1 MPNTTEPTAEDT
13 NQESTN
19 SEDTKKES
27 APLFDHKDFLKTI
40 SSKPGVYRMFD
51 QTGTVI
57 YVGKAKNLK
66 NRVSSYFLKTVSSPK
81 TKVLVSKIAAM
92 ETTVTHTENEA
103 LLLENN
109 LIKTLKPRYNVLYRD
124 DKSYPYI
131 YLSSQDTFPRLSVFR
146 GKQRSKGE
154 YFGPY
159 PSAGA
164 VRETLNLLQK
174 LFPIRQCEDNF
185 FKNRSRPCLQYQ
197 IKRCTGPCTDMI
209 SEQDYAADVRHA
221 KLFLD
226 GKSNEVIDDLV
237 KQMEQSSEQQHYEQA
252 ALLRD
257 QITHLRQILE
267 KQYIHTDAGD
277 ADVIAV
283 SYQNGSGCI
292 QVITI
297 RGGRSLG
304 SKAFYPKARN
314 LLEDSNASQ
323 QLLEA
328 FIPQY
333 YLSSQ
338 HAIPSE
344 IILSEQLADT
354 ELIQQVLSDH
364 SQHKVSIKYKVRGF
378 RQRWLD
384 MAQQN
389 ANQSLLQFINSK
401 ETLLQRFDDL
411 QAALKL
417 DELPTRLECFDIS
430 HSSGESTVASC
441 VVMTTQGFTKA
452 DYRRFNIKDITAGD
466 DYAAMKQA
474 LMRRYQRVKKGEA
487 KQPDILLIDGGK
499 GQVKQAEEV
508 MQELQ
513 LNDILLIGI
522 TKGEGR
528 KASLDTLFM
537 ANSHKQV
544 RLPSVSAALHL
555 IQQVRDEAH
564 RFAISGHRAQRQKT
578 RNTSV
583 LESLPGLGPKRRQ
596 QVLKQFGGL
605 QELAKAGV
613 EDIASVHGI
622 SEKLAQLIYDA
633 FHPDKD

>member
-1 MPNTTEPTAEDT
+1 MTVSEKKSARQEQTEQSQCHFD
-13 NQESTN
+13 
-19 SEDTKKES
+19 S
-27 APLFDHKDFLKTI
+27 AAFLKNL
-40 SSKPGVYRMFD
+40 SSKPGIYKMLD
-51 QTGTVI
+51 QSGTVI
-57 YVGKAKNLK
+57 YVGKAKNLR

-81 TKVLVSKIAAM
+81 TKVLVSKIVAM

-131 YLSSQDTFPRLSVFR
+131 YLSSNDTYPRLSVFR
-146 GKQRSKGE
+146 GKQRAKGE

-164 VRETLNLLQK
+164 VRETLNLMQK
-174 LFPIRQCEDNF
+174 LFPIRQCDDNF

-197 IKRCTGPCTDMI
+197 IKRCTGPCTNMI
-209 SEQDYAADVRHA
+209 SADDYANDVWHA
-221 KLFLD
+221 KLFLN
-226 GKSNEVIDDLV
+226 GKSNEVIDALV
-237 KQMEQSSEQQHYEQA
+237 KQMEQASQDLEYEA
-252 ALLRD
+252 AATLRD
-257 QITHLRQILE
+257 QIAQLRQILE

-277 ADVIAV
+277 VDVIAV
-283 SYQNGSGCI
+283 SYQDGLGCI

-304 SKAFYPKARN
+304 SKAFYPKAKN
-314 LLEDSNASQ
+314 IIAENNVPQL
-323 QLLEA
+323 LLEA

-333 YLSSQ
+333 YLSSK
-338 HAIPSE
+338 HAIPAE
-344 IILSEQLADT
+344 IILSEALADT
-354 ELIQQVLSDH
+354 DLIQQVLSEQA
-364 SQHKVSIKYKVRGF
+364 QHKISLKFKVRGF
-378 RQRWLD
+378 RQRWLE

-389 ANQSLLQFINSK
+389 ANQSLLQYINSK
-401 ETLLQRFDDL
+401 ETLRHRFDDL
-411 QAALKL
+411 QAAIKL
-417 DELPTRLECFDIS
+417 DELPSRLECFDIS

-441 VVMTTQGFTKA
+441 VVMTTQGFSKS
-452 DYRRFNIKDITAGD
+452 DYRRFNINGITDGD

-499 GQVKQAEEV
+499 GQVTQAIEV

-513 LNDILLIGI
+513 LSDIMLIGV
-522 TKGEGR
+522 TKGAGR
-528 KASLDTLFM
+528 KACFDTLFM
-537 ANSHKQV
+537 ANSQQQR
-544 RLPSVSAALHL
+544 RLPSDSAALHL

-583 LESLPGLGPKRRQ
+583 LETINGLGPKRRQ

-605 QELAKAGV
+605 QELAKAGI

-633 FHPDKD
+633 FHPDKQ

>member
-1 MPNTTEPTAEDT
+1 MS
-13 NQESTN
+13 NQAPYKDVSKN
-19 SEDTKKES
+19 KQKQSS
-27 APLFDHKDFLKTI
+27 AAFDAKSFLKTLPA
-40 SSKPGVYRMFD
+40 SPGVYRMLD
-51 QTGTVI
+51 ATHTVI

-66 NRVSSYFLKTVSSPK
+66 NRVSSYFLKSVDSPK
-81 TKVLVSKIAAM
+81 TKVLVSKIASM

-131 YLSSQDTFPRLSVFR
+131 HLSSQERFPRLSLFR
-146 GKQRSKGE
+146 GKQRHKGE

-174 LFPIRQCEDNF
+174 IFPVRQCDDNF

-197 IKRCTGPCTDMI
+197 IKRCTGPCTAMV
-209 SEQDYAADVRHA
+209 SEEDYAQDVHHA
-221 KLFLD
+221 KLFLA
-226 GKSNEVIDDLV
+226 GKSNVVIDELV
-237 KQMEQSSEQQHYEQA
+237 SKMEQASARQEYEQA
-252 ALLRD
+252 AVLRD

-277 ADVIAV
+277 VDVIAV
-283 SYQNGSGCI
+283 SVQNGLGCI
-292 QVITI
+292 QVVTI

-304 SKAFYPKARN
+304 SKAFYPKLKN
-314 LLEDSNASQ
+314 IFDEQSMSQVLLDT
-323 QLLEA
+323 
-328 FIPQY
+328 FMPQY
-333 YLSSQ
+333 YLSSK
-338 HAIPSE
+338 HAIPAE
-344 IILSEQLADT
+344 IILSESLSDT
-354 ELIQQVLSDH
+354 ELIQQVLSDQ
-364 SQHKVSIKYKVRGF
+364 SQHKVAIKYNVRGF
-378 RQRWLD
+378 RQRWLE

-389 ANQSLLQFINSK
+389 ANQSLLQYINSK
-401 ETLLQRFDDL
+401 ETLLQRFDNL
-411 QAALKL
+411 QAVLQL

-441 VVMTTQGFTKA
+441 VVMNTQGFSKS
-452 DYRRFNIKDITAGD
+452 DYRRFNIKNITAGD

-522 TKGEGR
+522 TKGPGR
-528 KASLDTLFM
+528 KACFDTLYM
-537 ANSHKQV
+537 AKTHQQV
-544 RLPSVSAALHL
+544 RLPADSAALHL
-555 IQQVRDEAH
+555 IQQIRDEAH

-583 LESLPGLGPKRRQ
+583 LEQIPGLGPKRRQ

-605 QELAKAGV
+605 QEVARAGV
-613 EDIASVHGI
+613 EDLASLHGI

-633 FHPDKD
+633 FHTEKE

>member
-1 MPNTTEPTAEDT
+1 MSNT
-13 NQESTN
+13 ESTLTSDKN
-19 SEDTKKES
+19 NNNDT
-27 APLFDHKDFLKTI
+27 FDSKDFLKSL
-40 SSKPGVYRMFD
+40 SSKPGVYRMLD
-51 QTGTVI
+51 KTGTVI

-81 TKVLVSKIAAM
+81 TKVLVSKIFSM

-131 YLSSQDTFPRLSVFR
+131 YLSSQDAFPRLSVFR
-146 GKQRSKGE
+146 GKQRKQGE

-174 LFPIRQCEDNF
+174 IFPVRQCEDNF

-209 SEQDYAADVRHA
+209 DKAEYEIDVQHA
-221 KLFLD
+221 KLFLQ
-226 GKSNEVIDDLV
+226 GKSNEVINNLV
-237 KQMEQSSEQQHYEQA
+237 TQMESKSLAQDYEQA
-252 ALLRD
+252 ATLRD

-277 ADVIAV
+277 VDIIAA
-283 SYQNGSGCI
+283 SSQDGLGCI
-292 QVITI
+292 QVITV

-304 SKAFYPKARN
+304 SKAFYPKARSIQKETN
-314 LLEDSNASQ
+314 VT
-323 QLLEA
+323 QLLLDA

-344 IILSEQLADT
+344 IILSEKLNETD
-354 ELIQQVLSDH
+354 LLQQVLSE
-364 SQHKVSIKYKVRGF
+364 QCKHKVSIKYQVRGF

-389 ANQSLLQFINSK
+389 ANQSLLEYINSK
-401 ETLLQRFDDL
+401 ETLLNRFDDL
-411 QAALKL
+411 QSSLKL
-417 DELPTRLECFDIS
+417 DEQPTRIECFDIS

-441 VVMTTQGFTKA
+441 VVMTTQGFSKA

-474 LMRRYQRVKKGEA
+474 LLRRYQRVKKGEA

-508 MQELQ
+508 MEELQ
-513 LNDILLIGI
+513 LKDILLIGI
-522 TKGEGR
+522 TKGPGR
-528 KASLDTLFM
+528 KACFDTLFM
-537 ANSHKQV
+537 ANTHKQV
-544 RLPSVSAALHL
+544 RLPSDSAALHL

-613 EDIASVHGI
+613 EDIASVNGI
-622 SEKLAQLIYDA
+622 SAKLAQLIYDA

>member
-1 MPNTTEPTAEDT
+1 MSPSEKTAVTAKEKQT
-13 NQESTN
+13 N
-19 SEDTKKES
+19 K
-27 APLFDHKDFLKTI
+27 FDSRDFLKGL

-51 QTGTVI
+51 EKDTVI

-81 TKVLVSKIAAM
+81 TKILVSKIAAM
-92 ETTVTHTENEA
+92 EVTVTHTENEA

-131 YLSSQDTFPRLSVFR
+131 YLSSEDKFPRLSVFR
-146 GKQRSKGE
+146 GKQRRKGE

-164 VRETLNLLQK
+164 VRETLNLMQK

-209 SEQDYAADVRHA
+209 SEQDYAEDVRHA
-221 KLFLD
+221 KLFLN
-226 GKSNEVIDDLV
+226 GKSNEVINDLV
-237 KQMEQSSEQQHYEQA
+237 NKMEQASKDLNFEVA
-252 ALLRD
+252 AVLRD
-257 QITHLRQILE
+257 QIAHLRQILE

-277 ADVIAV
+277 VDVIAV
-283 SYQNGSGCI
+283 SYQNGLGCI

-304 SKAFYPKARN
+304 SKAFYPKAKN
-314 LLEDSNASQ
+314 IIADENIPQLLLET
-323 QLLEA
+323 

-333 YLSSQ
+333 YLSSK
-338 HAIPSE
+338 HTIPTE
-344 IILSEQLADT
+344 IILSEKINDSSV
-354 ELIQQVLSDH
+354 IQQVLTEQA
-364 SQHKVSIKYKVRGF
+364 QHKVTLKYKVRDF
-378 RQRWLD
+378 RQRWLE

-389 ANQSLLQFINSK
+389 ANQSLLQYINSK
-401 ETLLQRFDDL
+401 ETLLQRFDSL
-411 QAALKL
+411 QIALQL
-417 DELPTRLECFDIS
+417 DELPIRLECFDIS

-441 VVMTTQGFTKA
+441 VVMTAQGFSKS
-452 DYRRFNIKDITAGD
+452 DYRRFNITGITAGD

-513 LNDILLIGI
+513 LNDIILIGV
-522 TKGEGR
+522 TKGAGR
-528 KASLDTLFM
+528 KACFDTLFL
-537 ANSHKQV
+537 AKSHKQV
-544 RLPSVSAALHL
+544 RLAADSPALHL
-555 IQQVRDEAH
+555 TQQIRDEAH

-583 LESLPGLGPKRRQ
+583 LETIDGLGPKRRQ
-596 QVLKQFGGL
+596 QLLKQFGGL

-622 SEKLAQLIYDA
+622 SDKLAQLIYDA
-633 FHPDKD
+633 FHPDKT

>member
-1 MPNTTEPTAEDT
+1 MTVTET
-13 NQESTN
+13 NPASA
-19 SEDTKKES
+19 KKQQQADS
-27 APLFDHKDFLKTI
+27 AIACSFDSAAFLKGL
-40 SSKPGVYRMFD
+40 SSKPGIYKMLD
-51 QTGTVI
+51 QSGTVI

-66 NRVSSYFLKTVSSPK
+66 NRVSSYFLKNVSSPK
-81 TKVLVSKIAAM
+81 TKVLVSKIATM

-131 YLSSQDTFPRLSVFR
+131 YLSSDDPFPRLSVFR
-146 GKQRSKGE
+146 GKQRKKGE

-164 VRETLNLLQK
+164 VRETLNLMQK
-174 LFPIRQCEDNF
+174 LFPVRQCEDNF
-185 FKNRSRPCLQYQ
+185 FNNRSRPCLQYQ
-197 IKRCTGPCTDMI
+197 IKRCSGPCTNMI
-209 SEQDYAADVRHA
+209 SAQDYALDVNHA
-221 KLFLD
+221 KLFLS
-226 GKSNEVIDDLV
+226 GKSNEVINDLV
-237 KQMEQSSEQQHYEQA
+237 RQMEQAAQALQYERA
-252 ALLRD
+252 ATLRD
-257 QITHLRQILE
+257 QIAQLRQILE

-277 ADVIAV
+277 VDVIAV
-283 SYQNGSGCI
+283 SYQNGLGCI
-292 QVITI
+292 QVITV

-304 SKAFYPKARN
+304 SKAFYPKAN
-314 LLEDSNASQ
+314 NILEDKNVP
-323 QLLEA
+323 QLLLDA

-333 YLSSQ
+333 YLSSR
-338 HAIPSE
+338 HAIPAE
-344 IILSEQLADT
+344 IILSEPLTDT
-354 ELIQQVLSDH
+354 ELIQQVLSEQA
-364 SQHKVSIKYKVRGF
+364 QHKIQLKYKVRGF
-378 RQRWLD
+378 RQRWLE

-389 ANQSLLQFINSK
+389 ANQSLLQYINSK

-411 QAALKL
+411 QTVLKL
-417 DELPTRLECFDIS
+417 DELPLRLECFDIS

-441 VVMTTQGFTKA
+441 VVMTPQGFSKT
-452 DYRRFNIKDITAGD
+452 DYRRFNIHGITAGD

-499 GQVKQAEEV
+499 GQVTQAIEV

-513 LNDILLIGI
+513 LNDIILIGV
-522 TKGEGR
+522 TKGPGR
-528 KASLDTLFM
+528 KACFDTLFM
-537 ANSHKQV
+537 ANTRQQQ
-544 RLPSVSAALHL
+544 RLPPDSAALHL

-564 RFAISGHRAQRQKT
+564 RFAVSGHRAQRQKR

-583 LESLPGLGPKRRQ
+583 LETIDGLGPKRRQ

-605 QELAKAGV
+605 QELAKAGI

-622 SEKLAQLIYDA
+622 SDKLAQLIYDA
-633 FHPDKD
+633 FHPDKN

>member
-1 MPNTTEPTAEDT
+1 MTHNKTIKNT
-13 NQESTN
+13 
-19 SEDTKKES
+19 EDTKKES
-27 APLFDHKDFLKTI
+27 TPLFDHKDFLKTI

-51 QTGTVI
+51 HTGTVI

-197 IKRCTGPCTDMI
+197 IKRCTGPCTNMI

-344 IILSEQLADT
+344 IILSEQLAES

-537 ANSHKQV
+537 ANSHTQV
-544 RLPSVSAALHL
+544 RLPSDSAALHL

>member
-1 MPNTTEPTAEDT
+1 MPDKTTTDSKEVE
-13 NQESTN
+13 QEHATQ
-19 SEDTKKES
+19 
-27 APLFDHKDFLKTI
+27 LFDSKDFLKTL
-40 SSKPGVYRMFD
+40 SSKPGVYKMFD
-51 QTGTVI
+51 TAGTVI

-92 ETTVTHTENEA
+92 ETTITHTENEA

-131 YLSSQDTFPRLSVFR
+131 YLSTQDPFPRLSVFR

-174 LFPIRQCEDNF
+174 IFPIRQCEDNF

-197 IKRCTGPCTDMI
+197 IKRCTGPCTNMI
-209 SEQDYAADVRHA
+209 SAENYAVDVRHA
-221 KLFLD
+221 KLFLN

-237 KQMEQSSEQQHYEQA
+237 KQMETASLAQHFEQA
-252 ALLRD
+252 AVLRD

-267 KQYIHTDAGD
+267 KQYIHTEGGD

-283 SYQNGSGCI
+283 SCQNGLGCI
-292 QVITI
+292 EVITI

-304 SKAFYPKARN
+304 SKAFYPKARSI
-314 LLEDSNASQ
+314 LEEGKES
-323 QLLEA
+323 QLLLDA
-328 FIPQY
+328 FLPQY
-333 YLSSQ
+333 YLSNQ
-338 HAIPSE
+338 HAIPAE
-344 IILSEQLADT
+344 VILSEPLSNT
-354 ELIQQVLSDH
+354 KLIQQVLTDQ
-364 SQHKVSIKYKVRGF
+364 SQHKVSIKYNLRGF

-384 MAQQN
+384 MAKQN
-389 ANQSLLQFINSK
+389 ANLSLLQFINSK
-401 ETLLQRFDDL
+401 ETQLQRFDDL
-411 QAALKL
+411 QAVLEL

-441 VVMTTQGFTKA
+441 VVMTAQGFSKA
-452 DYRRFNIKDITAGD
+452 DYRRFNIKDITPGD

-474 LMRRYQRVKKGEA
+474 LLRRYQRVKKGEA

-513 LNDILLIGI
+513 INDILLIGI

-528 KASLDTLFM
+528 KACFDTLFM
-537 ANSHKQV
+537 ANTHQQR
-544 RLPSVSAALHL
+544 RLPTDSAALHL

-633 FHPDKD
+633 FHPEKE

>member
-1 MPNTTEPTAEDT
+1 MSKANLS
-13 NQESTN
+13 QEQKHPS
-19 SEDTKKES
+19 KK
-27 APLFDHKDFLKTI
+27 FDATSFLKTLPT
-40 SSKPGVYRMFD
+40 SPGVYRMLD
-51 QTGTVI
+51 MSDTVI

-66 NRVSSYFLKTVSSPK
+66 NRVSSYFLKSVDSPK

-109 LIKTLKPRYNVLYRD
+109 LIKKLKPRYNVLFRD

-131 YLSSQDTFPRLSVFR
+131 YLSSQNHFPRLSLFR
-146 GKQRSKGE
+146 GKQRDKGE

-174 LFPIRQCEDNF
+174 IFPVRQCEDNF

-197 IKRCTGPCTDMI
+197 IKRCTGPCTDMV
-209 SEQDYAADVRHA
+209 SKEDYALDVHHA
-221 KLFLD
+221 KLFLN
-226 GKSNEVIDDLV
+226 GKSNQVIDELV
-237 KQMEQSSEQQHYEQA
+237 SKMEQASAKHEYEQA
-252 ALLRD
+252 AVLRD

-277 ADVIAV
+277 VDVIAV
-283 SYQNGSGCI
+283 SVQNGLGCI
-292 QVITI
+292 QVVTI

-304 SKAFYPKARN
+304 SKAFYPKLKN
-314 LLEDSNASQ
+314 IYDEKSISQVLLDS
-323 QLLEA
+323 
-328 FIPQY
+328 FMPQY
-333 YLSSQ
+333 YLSSK

-344 IILSEQLADT
+344 IILSEQLSDT
-354 ELIQQVLSDH
+354 GLIQQVLTDELK
-364 SQHKVSIKYKVRGF
+364 HKVIIKYKVRGF

-389 ANQSLLQFINSK
+389 ANQSLLQYINSK
-401 ETLLQRFDDL
+401 ETLLQRFDAL
-411 QAALKL
+411 QTALEL
-417 DELPTRLECFDIS
+417 DEQPMRLECFDIS
-430 HSSGESTVASC
+430 HSSGEATVASC
-441 VVMTTQGFTKA
+441 VVMTTQGFSKA

-513 LNDILLIGI
+513 LNNILLIGI

-528 KASLDTLFM
+528 KACFDTLFM
-537 ANSHKQV
+537 ASSHTQK
-544 RLPSVSAALHL
+544 RLPEDSAALHL

-583 LESLPGLGPKRRQ
+583 LEQIPGLGPKRRQ

-605 QELAKAGV
+605 QEVARAGV
-613 EDIASVHGI
+613 EDIASLHGI

-633 FHPDKD
+633 FHTEKE

>member
-1 MPNTTEPTAEDT
+1 MTVSDSKAPP
-13 NQESTN
+13 
-19 SEDTKKES
+19 KK
-27 APLFDHKDFLKTI
+27 KQKTI
-40 SSKPGVYRMFD
+40 SNKSTDLKVEVGFDSVAFLINLSSKPGIYKMLD
-51 QTGTVI
+51 KDGTVI

-66 NRVSSYFLKTVSSPK
+66 NRVSSYFLKNVSSPK
-81 TKVLVSKIAAM
+81 TKVLVSKIASM

-124 DKSYPYI
+124 DKSYPFI
-131 YLSSQDTFPRLSVFR
+131 YLSTNDTFPRLSVFR
-146 GKQRSKGE
+146 GKQRAKGE

-174 LFPIRQCEDNF
+174 IFPIRQCEDNF

-197 IKRCTGPCTDMI
+197 IKRCSGPCTNMI
-209 SEQDYAADVRHA
+209 SEKEYAQDVQHA
-221 KLFLD
+221 KLFLS
-226 GKSNEVIDDLV
+226 GKSNQVIDALV
-237 KQMEQSSEQQHYEQA
+237 GKMELASQQQDYENA

-257 QITHLRQILE
+257 QIAHLRQILE
-267 KQYIHTDAGD
+267 KQYIHTEAGD
-277 ADVIAV
+277 VDVIAA
-283 SYQNGSGCI
+283 SYQEGLGCI

-304 SKAFYPKARN
+304 SKAFYPKAN
-314 LLEDSNASQ
+314 NIIEETNISQ
-323 QLLEA
+323 HLLEA

-333 YLSSQ
+333 YLSSK
-338 HAIPSE
+338 HAIPTE
-344 IILSEQLADT
+344 IIVSENLNEAD
-354 ELIQQVLSDH
+354 LLQQVLTE
-364 SQHKVSIKYKVRGF
+364 QANQKVNLKNNVRGF

-389 ANQSLLQFINSK
+389 ANTSLQQAINSK
-401 ETLLQRFDDL
+401 ETLLQRFDEL
-411 QAALKL
+411 HVALKL
-417 DELPTRLECFDIS
+417 DEIPTRLECFDIS

-441 VVMTTQGFTKA
+441 VVMTTQGFNKT
-452 DYRRFNIKDITAGD
+452 DYRRFNINGITAGD
-466 DYAAMKQA
+466 DYAAMRQA

-487 KQPDILLIDGGK
+487 RQPDILLIDGGK
-499 GQVKQAEEV
+499 GQVKQAIEV

-513 LNDILLIGI
+513 LNDIMLVGV

-528 KASLDTLFM
+528 KAIFDTLYL
-537 ANSHKQV
+537 ASTQSQL
-544 RLPSVSAALHL
+544 RLPADSAALHL

-564 RFAISGHRAQRQKT
+564 RFAITGHRSQRQKT

-583 LESLPGLGPKRRQ
+583 LESIDGLGPKRRQ
-596 QVLKQFGGL
+596 QILKQFGGL
-605 QELAKAGV
+605 QEVAKAGV
-613 EDIASVHGI
+613 EDIASVKGI

-633 FHPDKD
+633 FHPDKQ

>member
-1 MPNTTEPTAEDT
+1 MPAKEKPQTKTNTA
-13 NQESTN
+13 
-19 SEDTKKES
+19 
-27 APLFDHKDFLKTI
+27 FDSKDFLKTL
-40 SSKPGVYRMFD
+40 SSQPGVYKMLD
-51 QTGTVI
+51 ESGTVI

-66 NRVSSYFLKTVSSPK
+66 NRVSSYFLKNVSSPK

-131 YLSSQDTFPRLSVFR
+131 YLSSQDKFPRLSVYR
-146 GKQRSKGE
+146 GKHRAKGD

-159 PSAGA
+159 PSAAA
-164 VRETLNLLQK
+164 VRETLNLMQK

-209 SEQDYAADVRHA
+209 SEQDYAVDVRHA
-221 KLFLD
+221 KLFLN

-237 KQMEQSSEQQHYEQA
+237 NQMEQASQAQQYEQA
-252 ALLRD
+252 AILRD
-257 QITHLRQILE
+257 QIVHLRQILE

-277 ADVIAV
+277 VDVIAV
-283 SYQNGSGCI
+283 SHQDGLGCI
-292 QVITI
+292 QVITV

-304 SKAFYPKARN
+304 SKAFYPKAN
-314 LLEDSNASQ
+314 NMVEEGSVSQILLNT
-323 QLLEA
+323 

-333 YLSSQ
+333 YLSSN

-344 IILSEQLADT
+344 IITSEILTDT
-354 ELIQQVLSDH
+354 ELMQQVLTE
-364 SQHKVSIKYKVRGF
+364 QAGFKVTIKNKVRGF
-378 RQRWLD
+378 RQRWME

-389 ANQSLLQFINSK
+389 ANQSLLQYINSK
-401 ETLLQRFDDL
+401 QTLLQRFDNL
-411 QAALKL
+411 QTVLKL
-417 DELPTRLECFDIS
+417 DELPTRIECFDIS

-441 VVMTTQGFTKA
+441 VVMTPQGFSRS
-452 DYRRFNIKDITAGD
+452 DYRRFNIKGITPGD

-513 LNDILLIGI
+513 ITDIMLIGV
-522 TKGEGR
+522 TKGPGR
-528 KASLDTLFM
+528 KASFDTLFM
-537 ANSHKQV
+537 ANTHTQV
-544 RLPSVSAALHL
+544 RLPADSAAMHL
-555 IQQVRDEAH
+555 TQQVRDEAH

-583 LESLPGLGPKRRQ
+583 LESIPGLGAKRRQ

-605 QELAKAGV
+605 QELARAGV

-633 FHPDKD
+633 FHSGQQ

>member
-1 MPNTTEPTAEDT
+1 MSQKDHDVTISKDTENKPV
-13 NQESTN
+13 
-19 SEDTKKES
+19 
-27 APLFDHKDFLKTI
+27 FDSKDFLKTL
-40 SSKPGVYRMFD
+40 SSKPGVYKMLD
-51 QTGTVI
+51 EKNTVI

-66 NRVSSYFLKTVSSPK
+66 NRVSSYFLKNVSSPK
-81 TKVLVSKIAAM
+81 TKVLVSKIASM

-131 YLSSQDTFPRLSVFR
+131 YLSSHNDFPRLSLYR
-146 GKQRSKGE
+146 GKHRSKGD

-164 VRETLNLLQK
+164 VRETLNLMQK

-197 IKRCTGPCTDMI
+197 IKRCTGPCTGMI
-209 SEQDYAADVRHA
+209 SKEDYALDVQHA
-221 KLFLD
+221 KLFLN
-226 GKSNEVIDDLV
+226 GKSNEIIDDLV
-237 KQMEQSSEQQHYEQA
+237 QKMEQASELQQYEQA
-252 ALLRD
+252 AVFRD
-257 QITHLRQILE
+257 QIVRLRQILE
-267 KQYIHTDAGD
+267 KQYVYTDAGD
-277 ADVIAV
+277 VDVIAASSQEGV
-283 SYQNGSGCI
+283 GCI
-292 QVITI
+292 QVITV

-304 SKAFYPKARN
+304 SKAFYPKAKN
-314 LLEDSNASQ
+314 LVEEGSVSQ
-323 QLLEA
+323 ILLDT

-333 YLSSQ
+333 YLSSS
-338 HAIPSE
+338 HTIPSE
-344 IILSEQLADT
+344 IILSETLSDND
-354 ELIQQVLSDH
+354 LMQQVLSE
-364 SQHKVSIKYKVRGF
+364 QANTKVKIKNSVRGF

-389 ANQSLLQFINSK
+389 ANQSLMQYINSK
-401 ETLLQRFDDL
+401 ETLLQRFDNL
-411 QAALKL
+411 QAVLEL
-417 DELPTRLECFDIS
+417 DEIPSRIECFDIS

-441 VVMTTQGFTKA
+441 VVMTTQGFNKA
-452 DYRRFNIKDITAGD
+452 DYRRFNINGITAGD

-513 LNDILLIGI
+513 LNGILLIGV
-522 TKGEGR
+522 TKGPGR
-528 KASLDTLFM
+528 KACFDTLYM
-537 ANSHKQV
+537 ANTHAQM
-544 RLPSVSAALHL
+544 RLPADTAALHL

-564 RFAISGHRAQRQKT
+564 RFAITGHRAQRQKS

-583 LESLPGLGPKRRQ
+583 LESIPGLGPKRRQ

-605 QELAKAGV
+605 QELARAGV

-633 FHPDKD
+633 FHDEKPH

>member
-1 MPNTTEPTAEDT
+1 MPNESA
-13 NQESTN
+13 STN
-19 SEDTKKES
+19 ITEQPLTK
-27 APLFDHKDFLKTI
+27 FDSKDFLKSL
-40 SSKPGVYRMFD
+40 SSKPGIYRMLD
-51 QTGTVI
+51 HAGTVI

-81 TKVLVSKIAAM
+81 TKVLVSKIASM

-109 LIKTLKPRYNVLYRD
+109 LIKTLKPRYNILYRD

-131 YLSSQDTFPRLSVFR
+131 YLSTQDKYPRLSVFR
-146 GKQRSKGE
+146 GKQRKQGE

-174 LFPIRQCEDNF
+174 IFPIRQCDNNF

-197 IKRCTGPCTDMI
+197 IKRCTGPCTEMI
-209 SEQDYAADVRHA
+209 DKVDYDIDVQHA
-221 KLFLD
+221 KLFLE
-226 GKSNEVIDDLV
+226 GKSSDVINDLV
-237 KQMEQSSEQQHYEQA
+237 TQMEASSKQQDYEHA
-252 ALLRD
+252 GLLRD

-277 ADVIAV
+277 VDIVAV
-283 SYQNGSGCI
+283 SYEDGLGCI
-292 QVITI
+292 QVITV

-304 SKAFYPKARN
+304 SKAFYPKTQSLSKEENVSQR
-314 LLEDSNASQ
+314 LLET
-323 QLLEA
+323 

-338 HAIPSE
+338 HAIPEE
-344 IILSEQLADT
+344 IILSEQLNETD
-354 ELIQQVLSDH
+354 LLQQVLSE
-364 SQHKVSIKYKVRGF
+364 QRKHKVAIKYQVRGF

-389 ANQSLLQFINSK
+389 ANQSLLQYANSK
-401 ETLLQRFDDL
+401 ETLLQRFDNL
-411 QAALKL
+411 QTILNL

-441 VVMTTQGFTKA
+441 VVMTSQGFSKA

-474 LMRRYQRVKKGEA
+474 LLRRYQRVKKGEA

-499 GQVKQAEEV
+499 GQVKQAIEV
-508 MQELQ
+508 MEELQ
-513 LNDILLIGI
+513 IKDILLIGV
-522 TKGEGR
+522 TKGPGR
-528 KASLDTLFM
+528 KACFDTLYM
-537 ANSHKQV
+537 ANTQKQI
-544 RLPSVSAALHL
+544 RLPSDTAALHL
-555 IQQVRDEAH
+555 IQHVRDEAH

-613 EDIASVHGI
+613 EDIASVNGI
-622 SEKLAQLIYDA
+622 SAKLAQLIYDA

>member
-1 MPNTTEPTAEDT
+1 MPDKTTTDSKELE
-13 NQESTN
+13 QEQAT
-19 SEDTKKES
+19 
-27 APLFDHKDFLKTI
+27 PLFDSKDFLKTL
-40 SSKPGVYRMFD
+40 SSKPGVYKMFD
-51 QTGTVI
+51 TAGTVI

-66 NRVSSYFLKTVSSPK
+66 NRVTSYFLKTVSSPK
-81 TKVLVSKIAAM
+81 TKVLVSKIASM

-131 YLSSQDTFPRLSVFR
+131 YLSSQSTYPRLSVFR
-146 GKQRSKGE
+146 GKQRSKGD

-174 LFPIRQCEDNF
+174 IFPIRQCEDNF

-197 IKRCTGPCTDMI
+197 IKRCTGPCTNMI
-209 SEQDYAADVRHA
+209 SEEDYATDVRHA
-221 KLFLD
+221 KLFLE
-226 GKSNEVIDDLV
+226 GKSNEVINDLV
-237 KQMEQSSEQQHYEQA
+237 EQMEGASKTQNYEQA
-252 ALLRD
+252 AALRD
-257 QITHLRQILE
+257 QITQLRQILE
-267 KQYIHTDAGD
+267 KQYIYTEAGD

-283 SYQNGSGCI
+283 SYQNGLGCI
-292 QVITI
+292 EVITI

-304 SKAFYPKARN
+304 SKAFFPKARN
-314 LLEDSNASQ
+314 IVEEGNES
-323 QLLEA
+323 QLLLDA

-333 YLSSQ
+333 YLSNQ
-338 HAIPSE
+338 HAIPAE
-344 IILSEQLADT
+344 IILSESLSNT
-354 ELIQQVLSDH
+354 KLIQQVLTDQ
-364 SQHKVSIKYKVRGF
+364 SQHKVSIKYNLRGF

-384 MAQQN
+384 MAKQN
-389 ANQSLLQFINSK
+389 ANLSLLQYINSK
-401 ETLLQRFDDL
+401 ETQLQRFDEL
-411 QAALKL
+411 QAVLEL

-441 VVMTTQGFTKA
+441 VVMTAQGFSKA

-474 LMRRYQRVKKGEA
+474 LLRRYQRVKKGEA

-508 MQELQ
+508 MEELQ
-513 LNDILLIGI
+513 INDILLIGI

-528 KASLDTLFM
+528 RASLDTLFM
-537 ANSHKQV
+537 ANNHKQV
-544 RLPSVSAALHL
+544 RLPADSAALHL

-583 LESLPGLGPKRRQ
+583 LEALPGLGPKRRQ

-622 SEKLAQLIYDA
+622 SEKLAQIIYDA
-633 FHPDKD
+633 FHPEQE

>member
-1 MPNTTEPTAEDT
+1 MSA
-13 NQESTN
+13 
-19 SEDTKKES
+19 SEVENKTKQTILPS
-27 APLFDHKDFLKTI
+27 FDAREFLKTL
-40 SSKPGVYRMFD
+40 SSKPGIYKMLD
-51 QTGTVI
+51 SSGTVI

-66 NRVSSYFLKTVSSPK
+66 NRVTSYFLKTVSSPK
-81 TKVLVSKIAAM
+81 TKVLVSKIVTM

-131 YLSSQDTFPRLSVFR
+131 YLSSENTFPRLSVFR
-146 GKQRSKGE
+146 GKQRNKGD

-164 VRETLNLLQK
+164 VRETLNLMQK

-197 IKRCTGPCTDMI
+197 IKRCSGPCTDMI
-209 SEQDYAADVRHA
+209 TKQDYAQDVHHV
-221 KLFLD
+221 KLFLN
-226 GKSNEVIDDLV
+226 GKSNEVINALV
-237 KQMEQSSEQQHYEQA
+237 KKMEIYSQAQQFEQA
-252 ALLRD
+252 AILRD
-257 QITHLRQILE
+257 QIAQLRQVLE
-267 KQYIHTDAGD
+267 KQYIHTEAGD
-277 ADVIAV
+277 VDVIAV
-283 SYQNGSGCI
+283 SYQEGAGCI

-304 SKAFYPKARN
+304 SKAFFPKTNN
-314 LLEDSNASQ
+314 LLPDENISQ
-323 QLLEA
+323 HLLDT
-328 FIPQY
+328 FIAQY
-333 YLSSQ
+333 YLSLK
-338 HAIPSE
+338 HAIPTE
-344 IILSEQLADT
+344 IILSEALSNTD
-354 ELIQQVLSDH
+354 LIQQVLTEQA
-364 SQHKVSIKYKVRGF
+364 QHKVQFKTKVRGF

-389 ANQSLLQFINSK
+389 ANQSLLQYINSK
-401 ETLLQRFDDL
+401 ETLRQRFDTL
-411 QAALKL
+411 QSVLQL
-417 DELPTRLECFDIS
+417 EELPSRIECFDIS

-441 VVMTTQGFTKA
+441 VVMTTQGFSKS
-452 DYRRFNIKDITAGD
+452 DYRRFNINGITAGD

-508 MQELQ
+508 IQELQ
-513 LNDILLIGI
+513 LSDIILIGI
-522 TKGEGR
+522 TKGPGR
-528 KASLDTLFM
+528 KACFDTLFM
-537 ANSHKQV
+537 AHSHKQV
-544 RLPSVSAALHL
+544 RLPEDSAALHL

-583 LESLPGLGPKRRQ
+583 LETIDGLGPKRRQ
-596 QVLKQFGGL
+596 LILKQFGGL
-605 QELAKAGV
+605 QELAKAGI
-613 EDIASVHGI
+613 EDIASVNGI

-633 FHPDKD
+633 FHPDK

>member
-1 MPNTTEPTAEDT
+1 MPQPEQKQPNNPIRR
-13 NQESTN
+13 
-19 SEDTKKES
+19 
-27 APLFDHKDFLKTI
+27 FDAKAFLKNL
-40 SSKPGVYRMFD
+40 SSKPGVYRMID
-51 QTGTVI
+51 ADGKVI

-66 NRVSSYFLKTVSSPK
+66 NRVSSYFLKSVDSPK

-92 ETTVTHTENEA
+92 EVTVTHTENEA

-131 YLSSQDTFPRLSVFR
+131 YLSSEDVFPRLSVFR
-146 GKQRSKGE
+146 GKQRRQGD

-164 VRETLNLLQK
+164 VRETLNLMQK

-197 IKRCTGPCTDMI
+197 IKRCTGPCTNMV
-209 SEQDYAADVRHA
+209 SEQEYAVDVQHA
-221 KLFLD
+221 KLFLS
-226 GKSNEVIDDLV
+226 GKSNQIIDDLV
-237 KQMEQSSEQQHYEQA
+237 ARMEQASQQQHYEQA
-252 ALLRD
+252 AVLRD
-257 QITHLRQILE
+257 QIVYLRQIIE
-267 KQYIHTDAGD
+267 KQYIYTDAGD
-277 ADVIAV
+277 VDVIAV
-283 SYQNGSGCI
+283 SYQNGLGCI
-292 QVITI
+292 QVITV

-304 SKAFYPKARN
+304 SKAFYPKAN
-314 LLEDSNASQ
+314 NILDDTNVSQALLD
-323 QLLEA
+323 A
-328 FIPQY
+328 FLPQY

-338 HAIPSE
+338 HAIPGE
-344 IILSEQLADT
+344 IILSEQLTDT
-354 ELIQQVLSDH
+354 SLIQQVLTEH
-364 SQHKVSIKYKVRGF
+364 AKLKTTIKYNVRGF

-389 ANQSLLQFINSK
+389 ANQSLLQYINSK

-411 QAALKL
+411 QNALQL
-417 DELPTRLECFDIS
+417 DELPVRLECFDIS

-441 VVMTTQGFTKA
+441 VIMTTQGFNKN

-513 LNDILLIGI
+513 LTDIMLIGI
-522 TKGEGR
+522 TKGPGR
-528 KASLDTLFM
+528 KACFDTLFM
-537 ANSHKQV
+537 ANSHQQI
-544 RLPSVSAALHL
+544 RLPADSPALHL
-555 IQQVRDEAH
+555 VQQVRDEAH
-564 RFAISGHRAQRQKT
+564 RFAISGHRAKRQKT

-583 LESLPGLGPKRRQ
+583 LESIEGLGPKRRQ
-596 QVLKQFGGL
+596 LLLKQFGGL
-605 QELAKAGV
+605 QELARAGV
-613 EDIASVHGI
+613 EDIATVHGI

-633 FHPDKD
+633 FHLDKE